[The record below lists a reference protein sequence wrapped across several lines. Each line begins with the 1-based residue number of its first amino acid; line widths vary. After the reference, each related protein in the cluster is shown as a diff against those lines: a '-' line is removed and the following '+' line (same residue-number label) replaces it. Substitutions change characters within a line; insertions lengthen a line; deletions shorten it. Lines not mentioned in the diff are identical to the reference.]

1 MAVRREADVVV
12 VGAGL
17 AGLTAAC
24 ALLRAG
30 LEPAVLEARERV
42 GGRVVNESL
51 GGSKVVEM
59 GGQWLGPTHARL
71 ASLAAELNV
80 GSFPTYDRGA
90 RLLDLDGRV
99 RRYRGLIPPLPP
111 HALLETGVVR
121 WLLDRR
127 AKSVPASAPWTAAR
141 AHEWDGETLGALLE
155 RTTHAHQ
162 ARRLLE
168 IAIGSI
174 WGAEPEE
181 VNLLQAL
188 AYVSTAGGFDALGTT
203 RGGFQQDRIVGGSAR
218 VAQRL
223 SAELGARVVLDGPVD
238 AIVESGGAVDARTA
252 NARVRARRA
261 IVAVPPALAA
271 RIRFEP
277 SLPPVRDQALQRLP
291 MATVTKVAA
300 VYDRPFWR
308 DRGLSGMALSD
319 RGPIASTFD
328 NSPPDGQPGVLI
340 GFVPGRRSRD
350 LAQHP
355 PAERR
360 RRVVEELTRLFGRD
374 AGAPVDYFEKDWSAD
389 PWTRG
394 CYFGLAAPGSITGP
408 LRELRQPVGLI
419 HWAGAE
425 TTFESY
431 GGMDG
436 AVLSGERAAA
446 EVLAAIAPPDVG
458 TVAELA
464 SARGGV
470 A

>member
-17 AGLTAAC
+17 AGLTAAR
-24 ALLRAG
+24 ALQRAG
-30 LEPAVLEARERV
+30 LEPALLEARDRV
-42 GGRVVNESL
+42 GGRVVNEPL
-51 GGSKVVEM
+51 GDGKVVEM
-59 GGQWLGPTHARL
+59 GGQWFGPTHARL
-71 ASLAAELNV
+71 AALAAELNV

-99 RRYRGLIPPLPP
+99 RRHRGSIPPLSP
-111 HALLETGVVR
+111 HALIEAGFAR
-121 WLLDRR
+121 WLLDRHAR
-127 AKSVPASAPWTAAR
+127 SVPASSPWDAPR
-141 AHEWDGETLGALLE
+141 AGEWDGQTLGSLLG

-162 ARRLLE
+162 ARAVLD
-168 IAIGSI
+168 IAVESL
-174 WGAEPEE
+174 WGADPRE

-188 AYVSTAGGFDALGTT
+188 AYVSTGGSFEALGAT

-218 VAQRL
+218 LAYRL
-223 SAELGARVVLDGPVD
+223 AAELGDRVVPHAAVE
-238 AIVESGGAVDARTA
+238 AIVASGGGVEARA
-252 NARVRARRA
+252 GGARVRARRA

-277 SLPPVRDQALQRLP
+277 SLPPLRDQALQRLP
-291 MATVTKVAA
+291 MASVTKVAA
-300 VYDRPFWR
+300 IYDRPFWR
-308 DRGLSGMALSD
+308 ERGLSGRALSD

-350 LAQHP
+350 LSRQP
-355 PAERR
+355 SDERR
-360 RRVVEELTRLFGRD
+360 RIVLEELTRLFGQD
-374 AGAPVDYFEKDWSAD
+374 AATPVAYLEKDWSAD

-408 LRELRQPVGLI
+408 LRELRDPVGLI

-436 AVLSGERAAA
+436 AVISGERAAA
-446 EVLAAIAPPDVG
+446 EAVSAIAPADAG
-458 TVAELA
+458 SVAKLA
-464 SARGGV
+464 PAQHGV